1 MEVTLFNGELN
12 SFHFKIY
19 LKSEIPEMTNV
30 LIGPTEIALT
40 LIFFFPRSTDKYF
53 TLVSKATLQFP

>member
-19 LKSEIPEMTNV
+19 LKSEIPEAANV
-30 LIGPTEIALT
+30 LIGPAEIALT
-40 LIFFFPRSTDKYF
+40 LIFFLPRSTAMYF
-53 TLVSKATLQFP
+53 TLVSRAA